1 MFENVLIFLVVIH
14 YKIYLKR
21 KRKAKKPAKKKIY
34 ISDLP
39 VHLVNTN
46 FSL

>member
-21 KRKAKKPAKKKIY
+21 KRKAKKPAKKIY